1 MDTKEKKIVL
11 YSLIPTM
18 ICILLLVVAIG
29 ILEREKNTLLLQQ
42 TRINNQ
48 SDLIRDMTV
57 ITAAYDEL
65 IITHNQTIKDMA
77 YIASISPLRNIMT
90 PDEISTL
97 LKEVH
102 EGNIF
107 FTRFVVSAPYGISIG
122 YHGKPRSDHRGVDVY
137 PVIPEDNKPMD
148 MRVKPVADGVVETF
162 GENDVY
168 GKFIIVR
175 YSEIER
181 DFFGHLDK
189 IFYSGTTGRKVTKD
203 TVIGIMGNTGKVY
216 SYNGGG
222 GKHVHY
228 EKQVYDGHSWV
239 SIDPEPFMINE

>member
-1 MDTKEKKIVL
+1 MKKILAYASIIIFCLMTIALMWLMKDSVK
-11 YSLIPTM
+11 Y
-18 ICILLLVVAIG
+18 
-29 ILEREKNTLLLQQ
+29 ENTITEQQ

-57 ITAAYDEL
+57 ITTAYDEL
-65 IITHNQTIKDMA
+65 IITHNQTVKNMA

-97 LKEVH
+97 LKGVH

-107 FTRFVVSAPYGISIG
+107 FTPFVVSAPYGISIG

-137 PVIPEDNKPMD
+137 PVIPEDNQPMD

-175 YSEIER
+175 YSERVR

-189 IFYSGTTGRKVTKD
+189 IFYAGTTGRKVTKD
-203 TVIGIMGNTGKVY
+203 TVIGIMGNTGMVFSDY
-216 SYNGGG
+216 ENGG

-228 EKQVYDGHSWV
+228 EKQVWDGHTWV
-239 SIDPEPFMINE
+239 SIDPEPFMVNE